1 MNKARV
7 RVSEPNGGEERKREK
22 GWKEMRETGS

>member
-7 RVSEPNGGEERKREK
+7 RASKPNGGEERKREK
-22 GWKEMRETGS
+22 GWKEMR